1 MAAYDELADRVVL
14 ITGGANGI
22 GRAMVEAFHAQ
33 GAVVCFCDLDD
44 KAGARLAKRL
54 GERAEFA
61 KVNLTR
67 EADIKRWV
75 AKAAKRHGAIR
86 VLINNAARDPRI
98 ALEDVTAKAWDDL
111 FAANIRA
118 YFLTC
123 REASPHLAKAS
134 SIINFSSITIH
145 TAPVQMS
152 SYVATKAAAI
162 GLTRSLARELGPR
175 RIRVNTI
182 APGWIMTERQLKEHV
197 TPAVKRQ
204 IRAEQC
210 IPDLIQTEEVADVAL
225 FLASDAS
232 RAMTGQQFVVDRGWV
247 HE

>member
-22 GRAMVEAFHAQ
+22 GRAMVEAFHSQ
-33 GAVVCFCDLDD
+33 GAVVCFCDVDE
-44 KAGARLAKRL
+44 KAGSRLAKRL
-54 GERAEFA
+54 DDRAEFA
-61 KVNLTR
+61 KVNLCR

-75 AKAAKRHGAIR
+75 ARIAKRHGNIH

-111 FAANIRA
+111 FASNIRA
-118 YFLTC
+118 YFLVC
-123 REASPHLAKAS
+123 REASPHLVKGAS
-134 SIINFSSITIH
+134 VINFSSITFY
-145 TAPVQMS
+145 TAPVNMS
-152 SYVATKAAAI
+152 AYVATKAASI

-182 APGWIMTERQLKEHV
+182 LPGWIRTERQLSDHV

-204 IRAEQC
+204 IRREQC
-210 IPDLIQTEEVADVAL
+210 IPDLNQPDEVADVAL

-232 RAMTGQQFVVDRGWV
+232 RAVTGQEILVDRGWV
-247 HE
+247 PG

>member
-1 MAAYDELADRVVL
+1 MATYDELAGRLVL

-22 GRAMVEAFHAQ
+22 GQAMVEAFHAQ
-33 GAVVCFCDLDD
+33 GAVVCFCDLDA
-44 KAGARLAKRL
+44 KAGARLANRL

-61 KVNLTR
+61 KINLTR

-75 AKAAKRHGAIR
+75 ARLAKRHGNIH

-123 REASPHLAKAS
+123 REASPHLAKGA
-134 SIINFSSITIH
+134 SIINFSSITFY
-145 TAPVQMS
+145 TAPVNMS
-152 SYVATKAAAI
+152 AYVATKSAAI
-162 GLTRSLARELGPR
+162 GLTRSLARELGTR

-182 APGWIMTERQLKEHV
+182 SPGWIMTKRQLSDHV

-204 IRAEQC
+204 IRAAQC
-210 IPDLIQTEEVADVAL
+210 IPDLNQPDEVADVAL

-232 RAMTGQQFVVDRGWV
+232 RAVTGQEILVDRGWV
-247 HE
+247 HG

>member
-22 GRAMVEAFHAQ
+22 VRAMVEAFHAQ

-75 AKAAKRHGAIR
+75 AKAAKRHGAIH

-123 REASPHLAKAS
+123 REASPHLAKGA

-145 TAPVQMS
+145 TAPV
-152 SYVATKAAAI
+152 
-162 GLTRSLARELGPR
+162 
-175 RIRVNTI
+175 
-182 APGWIMTERQLKEHV
+182 
-197 TPAVKRQ
+197 
-204 IRAEQC
+204 
-210 IPDLIQTEEVADVAL
+210 
-225 FLASDAS
+225 
-232 RAMTGQQFVVDRGWV
+232 
-247 HE
+247 

>member
-1 MAAYDELADRVVL
+1 MVSYDELAGRVVL
-14 ITGGANGI
+14 ITGGSNGI
-22 GRAMVEAFHAQ
+22 GLAMVEAFHAQ
-33 GAVVCFCDLDD
+33 GAVVCFCDLDE
-44 KAGARLAKRL
+44 KAGSSLAKRL
-54 GERAEFA
+54 GDRAEFA
-61 KVNLTR
+61 KVDLCR

-75 AKAAKRHGAIR
+75 GRLAKQRGVVD
-86 VLINNAARDPRI
+86 VLINNAACDPRI

-118 YFLTC
+118 QFLMC
-123 REASPHLAKAS
+123 REASPHLAKRA

-152 SYVATKAAAI
+152 SYVATKAATI

-175 RIRVNTI
+175 RIRVNCI
-182 APGWIMTERQLKEHV
+182 APGWIMTERQLKEYV

-204 IRAEQC
+204 IREAQC

-225 FLASDAS
+225 FLASDVS

>member
-1 MAAYDELADRVVL
+1 MAVYDELAGRLVL

-22 GRAMVEAFHAQ
+22 GRAMVEAFHVQ
-33 GAVVCFCDLDD
+33 EAVVCFCDLDE

-54 GERAEFA
+54 GDRAEFA
-61 KVNLTR
+61 KVNLTS

-75 AKAAKRHGAIR
+75 ARIAKRHGDIH

-111 FAANIRA
+111 FASNIRA
-118 YFLTC
+118 YFLVC
-123 REASPHLAKAS
+123 REASPHLVKGAS
-134 SIINFSSITIH
+134 VINFSSITFY
-145 TAPVQMS
+145 TAPVNMS
-152 SYVATKAAAI
+152 AYVATKAASI

-182 APGWIMTERQLKEHV
+182 LPGWIMTERQLSDHV

-204 IRAEQC
+204 IRREQC
-210 IPDLIQTEEVADVAL
+210 IPDLNQPDEVADVAL

-232 RAMTGQQFVVDRGWV
+232 RAVTGQEILVDRGWV
-247 HE
+247 PG

>member
-1 MAAYDELADRVVL
+1 MATYDELAGRLVL

-22 GRAMVEAFHAQ
+22 GQAMVEAFHAQ

-44 KAGARLAKRL
+44 RAGVRLAKRL
-54 GERAEFA
+54 GDRAEFI
-61 KVNLTR
+61 KVNLTS
-67 EADIKRWV
+67 ETDIKRWV
-75 AKAAKRHGAIR
+75 ARIAKRHGNIH
-86 VLINNAARDPRI
+86 VLINNAARDPRL

-123 REASPHLAKAS
+123 REASPHLVKGAS
-134 SIINFSSITIH
+134 VINFSSITFY
-145 TAPVQMS
+145 TAPVNMS
-152 SYVATKAAAI
+152 AYVATKAASI

-182 APGWIMTERQLKEHV
+182 LPGWIMTERQLSDHV

-204 IRAEQC
+204 IRREQC
-210 IPDLIQTEEVADVAL
+210 IPDLNQPDEVADVAL

-232 RAMTGQQFVVDRGWV
+232 RAVTGQEILVDRGWV
-247 HE
+247 SG